1 MESILVWRTGD
12 GCGRERFGSG
22 RPGICRALKRS
33 ALRVGPKHPVTE
45 AGATTNTSW
54 IAIETEKGVAART
67 KLIRQRVAV
76 RQPGRNQLSEV
87 FLASGECS
95 GVAFPI
101 LAPGNKGDL
110 FDGKPSFEQA
120 ARTFVTQTVSPR
132 TDEFEIQ
139 LSLGSRRIPRDA
151 LLADSHAH
159 NLRRAAS
166 GISTTSTLF
175 SIAGK

>member
-1 MESILVWRTGD
+1 MLS
-12 GCGRERFGSG
+12 
-22 RPGICRALKRS
+22 
-33 ALRVGPKHPVTE
+33 
-45 AGATTNTSW
+45 
-54 IAIETEKGVAART
+54 AART

-76 RQPGRNQLSEV
+76 RQPERNALSEV

-95 GVAFPI
+95 GAAFPI
-101 LAPGNKGDL
+101 LGNKGDL